1 MFALMGLTY
10 PGLREVKALKR
21 YAEEKLIEKAVDTVL
36 EFAQKPANPYSY
48 LYHNPRAI
56 TTPQYFAHWTQKWQN
71 HRVYMTLVRA
81 AKITGYEPVPS
92 ILLHRNA
99 KRDGFGDRSVQ
110 VGQLAFYLIKPEEMS
125 PALKRRYYAFKD
137 MLLGDIRK
145 HIKDYYNEKDQEKAL
160 ELFSDTSPNTS
171 A

>member
-1 MFALMGLTY
+1 M
-10 PGLREVKALKR
+10 KR
-21 YAEEKLIEKAVDTVL
+21 WTEEKMIEKAVDTVF
-36 EFAQKPANPYSY
+36 EYAQKPANPYSY

-56 TTPQYFAHWTQKWQN
+56 HTPQYFAHWTQKWQN

-81 AKITGYEPVPS
+81 AKVTGYEPVPS

-99 KRDGFGDRSVQ
+99 KRDGYGDRSVQ

-125 PALKRRYYAFKD
+125 PALRRRYYAFKD
-137 MLLGDIRK
+137 MLFDDIRQNIRDHYEGK
-145 HIKDYYNEKDQEKAL
+145 EKEKAL
-160 ELFSDTSPNTS
+160 RLFSDDAPNTG

>member
-81 AKITGYEPVPS
+81 AKVTGYEPVPS
-92 ILLHRNA
+92 VLLHRNA

>member
-1 MFALMGLTY
+1 M
-10 PGLREVKALKR
+10 KR

-81 AKITGYEPVPS
+81 AKVTGYEPVPS
-92 ILLHRNA
+92 VLLHRNA

>member
-1 MFALMGLTY
+1 M
-10 PGLREVKALKR
+10 KR

-99 KRDGFGDRSVQ
+99 KRDGYGDRSVK

-125 PALKRRYYAFKD
+125 PSLKRRYYAFKD